1 MKKLIVI
8 AFVGVWSFNVNAQK
22 DAQKELICK
31 SYKDAIDKNVKLT
44 ENPKQNAK
52 SATWVKLAESYI
64 EHALQCGTDSTA
76 SLKAYQ
82 TFLKA
87 QEVEKAAGG
96 KKSKEIEDAI
106 YGTTNVYR
114 ALLSQGASYYNNK
127 NLAMASQLFGL
138 SLKVNAKDTTAAL
151 YAGIV
156 DQSIGKNAEA
166 VLSFNSYIANG
177 GKDPAVFYSL
187 AQIFKIDKNYDKA
200 IAILRKGSELNPKD
214 KDLKA
219 EIVNTY
225 LVSNNVDGA
234 IADLEKII
242 ESDPTNVTSL
252 SNLGLLYDNK
262 AQEAASEIKKIK
274 EKITKVNTDD
284 AHKKVDQEKLK
295 LGDFENEIVNLNAK
309 LKKDPKTAVATKK
322 RIIEVTAQKDA
333 QKDALEKAIKDLA
346 DKEAAKILNAP
357 SADGLA
363 ALEAKNKVAKEKA
376 NAVYTKVLAIDPNNY
391 DVNFNM
397 AVMYFNEA
405 VETKT
410 VLDGM
415 DMKEYQRIGKDL
427 EKITCAQ
434 FLKSKPYFDKCKSIR
449 SDDDGVNENLKN
461 LERIL
466 EQCK

>member
-8 AFVGVWSFNVNAQK
+8 AIVGLFFNNVKAQINTE
-22 DAQKELICK
+22 KELICK
-31 SYKDAIDKNVKLT
+31 SYKDAVDKNIKLS
-44 ENPKQNAK
+44 ENPKQNIK

-76 SLKAYQ
+76 SIKAYQ

-96 KKSKEIEDAI
+96 KKTKEIEEAI
-106 YGTTNVYR
+106 NGSSNIYR
-114 ALLSQGASYYNNK
+114 ALLSQGASHYNNK
-127 NLAMASQLFGL
+127 NLVMASQLFGL

-156 DQSIGKNAEA
+156 DQAIGKNAEA
-166 VLSFNSYIANG
+166 TASFNAYIENG

-200 IAILRKGSELNPKD
+200 IDILRKGSVLNPND

-225 LVSNNVDGA
+225 LVSNNIDGA
-234 IADLEKII
+234 IGDLEKII
-242 ESDPTNVTSL
+242 ASDPNNVTSL

-262 AQEAASEIKKIK
+262 AKDAASELKTLKDKISK
-274 EKITKVNTDD
+274 ANTFD
-284 AHKKVDQEKLK
+284 AQKKVDQEKLK

-309 LKKDPKTAVATKK
+309 LKKEPKTAAATKK
-322 RIIEVTAQKDA
+322 RIIEVTTQKDT
-333 QKDALEKAIKDLA
+333 QKETLEKAIKELA
-346 DKEAAKILNAP
+346 EKEAAKALNAQ
-357 SADGLA
+357 SADNLET
-363 ALEAKNKVAKEKA
+363 LEAKNKVAKEKA
-376 NAVYTKVLAIDPNNY
+376 YSVYVKVLEIDPNNY

-410 VLDGM
+410 TIDAM
-415 DMKEYQRIGKDL
+415 DMKEYQKNGKEI
-427 EKITCAQ
+427 EKIACAQ
-434 FLKSKPYFDKCKSIR
+434 FQKSKPYFDKCRSIK
-449 SDDDGVNENLKN
+449 SDDEGVNENLKN